1 MKGKELTIDN
11 EQLTIMVSL
20 RDEFENI
27 FWFVS
32 EGNALIVNCQ
42 LSIHP
47 VPMIPDFPGF
57 IKRKKAP
64 GALAPGARRA

>member
-1 MKGKELTIDN
+1 MKGNELTIDN

-42 LSIHP
+42 CESI
-47 VPMIPDFPGF
+47 VEIPQNSWIFQEF
-57 IKRKKAP
+57 
-64 GALAPGARRA
+64 